1 MLDKISLVLVIIG
14 AINWALIGIFQFDL
28 VAYLFGGQVRWSA
41 ASSTPW
47 WARPGCGASRCC
59 SAAARCAPRRTMH
72 NHRKNCTKADCRTE
86 PQWPAGSLFF
96 SFYQSSAAATVGT
109 TRMPAAMSIV

>member
-1 MLDKISLVLVIIG
+1 
-14 AINWALIGIFQFDL
+14 
-28 VAYLFGGQVRWSA
+28 
-41 ASSTPW
+41 
-47 WARPGCGASRCC
+47 
-59 SAAARCAPRRTMH
+59 MH
-72 NHRKNCTKADCRTE
+72 NHQKNCTKADCRTE